1 MLTRTRSLD
10 AITTIDL
17 HGRLGVEDG
26 GALPEAVREFLNV
39 GRREVVLSRLR
50 APVERRLVTLTG
62 VPVPTENSI
71 GLTRSLSSG
80 CFQGR
85 RRRVWT
91 FLRAELTRLTL
102 NGLKVNRQ
110 LLR

>member
-39 GRREVVLSRLR
+39 GRREVVVSRLR

-71 GLTRSLSSG
+71 GLT
-80 CFQGR
+80 GR
-85 RRRVWT
+85 CLAVVSKVDA
-91 FLRAELTRLTL
+91 AELGRSSEPS
-102 NGLKVNRQ
+102 
-110 LLR
+110 

>member
-10 AITTIDL
+10 AITTIDM

-71 GLTRSLSSG
+71 GLTGRCLAVVSKVDAAEFGRSSEPS
-80 CFQGR
+80 
-85 RRRVWT
+85 
-91 FLRAELTRLTL
+91 
-102 NGLKVNRQ
+102 
-110 LLR
+110 